1 MRWLHVHGEGLEGA
15 QRVAPAVW
23 LGGDP
28 AEIAARAGEDLSGV
42 RCLLGCASWAPVQL
56 AVELERGVWVR
67 ARWLGGGAGDAEGE
81 PRSICFGPAARDAAW
96 RSALRAAGAEVLAAF
111 PSSLPGVK
119 RRLRGYL
126 EGARRRSVAG
136 PGSYAEAEDERAP
149 PGARAAA
156 VARSCGTAAGGR
168 AGGARIRATG

>member
-1 MRWLHVHGEGLEGA
+1 MSIQHGLA
-15 QRVAPAVW
+15 HPW
-23 LGGDP
+23 DP
-28 AEIAARAGEDLSGV
+28 ASVSGLRSGLDAGTFVAQE
-42 RCLLGCASWAPVQL
+42 
-56 AVELERGVWVR
+56 VR